1 MGIGFLYPRGGGELE
16 SISVTTPPSTTSYVT
31 GSNFNPTGMVVTAYY
46 SDRSSRSITGYTYSP
61 ITLTITNTAQS
72 KTQTITIS
80 YTEGNTTV
88 TTTTNVTVTNPVTSI
103 SITTQPTNRTA
114 IVNSSGVAT
123 FNFSGAVVT
132 ATYTNGKTG
141 TVTPTWSPTTYTIS
155 DTSTSKTV
163 TVTASYSGKTTTTT
177 MTASNPLSKIA
188 ITTQPSTRSYNVNSS
203 GNCTF
208 SFTGAKITAT
218 YTNTKTAN
226 VTSSTNW
233 SPTTSSITDTTES
246 KSVTVTASYGGK
258 TATTT
263 MTVNNPVTKITI
275 DPAEQN
281 YAEGATTSATTT
293 ATLTNGKTKTVT
305 ASRNP
310 TSASKGNTSCTFS
323 YGGKSASQT
332 MHVYKQVYTG
342 STPTTKTFQA
352 SSLTKVGSFYAN
364 TSNSNGEA
372 GMAYLSISISGY
384 KKIKATWAASS
395 GQYAIVYVGFKTSVA
410 TSGGTWYIPSDTNSK
425 YTFANGTSVS
435 KASQTSTIDCSSWT
449 GTVYAHCHVYSGS
462 TVSAVATSSITNI
475 TLWSS

>member
-61 ITLTITNTAQS
+61 TTLTITDTAQS
-72 KTQTITIS
+72 KTQAITITYI
-80 YTEGNTTV
+80 EGNTTV
-88 TTTTNVTVTNPVTSI
+88 TTTTSVTVTNPVTSI
-103 SITTQPTNRTA
+103 AITTQPTNRSAT
-114 IVNSSGVAT
+114 VNSNGVAT

-141 TVTPTWSPTTYTIS
+141 AVTPTWSPTTYTIS

-163 TVTASYSGKTTTTT
+163 TVTATYGGKSTTTT
-177 MTASNPLSKIA
+177 MTASNPLKSIA

-218 YTNTKTAN
+218 YTNGKTSN
-226 VTSSTNW
+226 PTPSW
-233 SPTTSSITDTTES
+233 SPTTASITDTTES

-275 DPAEQN
+275 SPTSKD

-305 ASRNP
+305 ATRNP
-310 TSASKGNTSCTFS
+310 ATAAKGNTSCTFS

-332 MHVYKQVYTG
+332 MHVYKQIYTG

-372 GMAYLSISISGY
+372 GMAYLAISISGY
-384 KKIKATWAASS
+384 KTIKVTWAATS
-395 GQYAIVYVGFKTSVA
+395 GQYAIVYVGFKTSID
-410 TSGGTWYIPSDTNSK
+410 TTGTTWYIPSDKNSK
-425 YTFANGTSVS
+425 YTFANGTSQNKS
-435 KASQTSTIDCSSWT
+435 SQTTPIDCSSWS